1 MTKTTIQVLWSWCP
15 TCKQLHQAVVEITQ
29 KNNLQVDVEYITDI
43 IKIAELWLMT
53 TPVIII
59 NSNIVLSGR
68 PPEYQALQDLILQ
81 NIKS

>member
-1 MTKTTIQVLWSWCP
+1 MAKSIIQVLWSWCP
-15 TCKQLHQAVVEITQ
+15 NCKQLHQAVVEITQ

-59 NSNIVLSGR
+59 DSKVVSAGR
-68 PPEYQALQDLILQ
+68 PPAYQDLQDLILQ